1 MKYDAHNYDPPAP
14 VVRVVAF
21 RPFSRVSE
29 AGLGKIDS
37 GADIT
42 VIPIDWAE
50 RLALLPSSVIDVR
63 GYDGR
68 EEEVETYFIR
78 MEFTGF
84 QFPLVE
90 VLVSN
95 RKDVLIGRDVLNG
108 LKAELNGKKLE
119 LKLTDP

>member
-1 MKYDAHNYDPPAP
+1 

-21 RPFSRVSE
+21 RPFSRISKV
-29 AGLGKIDS
+29 GRGKIDS

-50 RLALLPSSVIDVR
+50 RLALLPSSVVKVR
-63 GYDGR
+63 SYYGR

-78 MEFTGF
+78 MEFSGF
-84 QFPLVE
+84 QFPLIE

-95 RKDVLIGRDVLNG
+95 RKDVLIGRDVLNR
-108 LKAELNGKKLE
+108 LRAELDGKKLE